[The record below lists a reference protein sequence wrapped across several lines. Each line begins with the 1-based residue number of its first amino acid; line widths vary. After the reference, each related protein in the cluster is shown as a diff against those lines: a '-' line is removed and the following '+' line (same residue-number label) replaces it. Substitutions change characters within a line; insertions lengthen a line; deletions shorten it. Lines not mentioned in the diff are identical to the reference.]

1 MKRIWSPAMLLFLVL
16 ALALGFRL
24 WGVSFGLP
32 SLFDPDEPLFV
43 VNGVKLLK
51 EQTLNPGW
59 FGHPATTTFYALAL
73 IDIGVYAWGALAGLW
88 ASPEEF
94 TRFLYT
100 DPTLLFLPG
109 RLFIVACGLGCIATT
124 FVLARRLFGLSVA
137 AAAALFLALS
147 PLHIEYSQIIRSD
160 MTASLFMLLSLLSA
174 TGMTN
179 GSRKHAILAGV
190 MAGLACASKWPA
202 ALIIVV
208 PICLSLTG
216 MSQPGSSFRAR
227 VTEAAIVGFSSLA
240 ALFIV
245 SPYLLLDWQ
254 TVVANLGSEGR
265 TQHAGAT
272 GGTVIENFL
281 WYIKGPLV
289 DAFGLPLL
297 LLSVVGIGAASR
309 DRRHVIFLLIPTFLF
324 MALISSRALIWA
336 RWVVPI
342 LPLLAILSAIAF
354 FALLNQIT
362 PTRIRFMSGVVAMVL
377 LAGNLAFSARLRAI
391 ERTHDTRDLAA
402 DWVIR
407 NVPRGNSILIE
418 HIAYRLYSGG
428 WSFRYPM
435 GSAGC
440 VDGVAVL
447 KGRVKLKDVEKT
459 QGGRPAINIGSIAPE
474 KIDSCYADFA
484 VFTKY
489 DQYLQEEERWAPELK
504 IYSTLMKRAQPC
516 VTFRP
521 VPGRIGGPIVRIFG
535 SSGAVC
541 KG

>member
-1 MKRIWSPAMLLFLVL
+1 MKRIWSPTMLLFSIL
-16 ALALGFRL
+16 AVALGFRL

-32 SLFDPDEPLFV
+32 SLFDADEPLFV

-59 FGHPATTTFYALAL
+59 FGHPATTTFYALAV
-73 IDIGVYAWGALAGLW
+73 IDIGVYAWGFLGGLW
-88 ASPEEF
+88 SNPEEF

-100 DPTLLFLPG
+100 DPTMLFLPG

-124 FVLARRLFGLSVA
+124 FVLARRLFGLSIA
-137 AAAALFLALS
+137 AAASLFLALS

-160 MTASLFMLLSLLSA
+160 MTASLFMLLSLLWA

-208 PICLSLTG
+208 PICLSFTG
-216 MSQPGSSFRAR
+216 MSQPGPSFRAR
-227 VTEAAIVGFSSLA
+227 VTEAVIISFSSLA
-240 ALFIV
+240 ALFLV
-245 SPYLLLDWQ
+245 SPYLLLDWH

-272 GGTVIENFL
+272 GGTMIENFL
-281 WYIKGPLV
+281 WYINGPLR

-297 LLSVVGIGAASR
+297 LLTAIGIGAASR
-309 DRRHVIFLLIPTFLF
+309 DRRATIFLLVPLFLF
-324 MALISSRALIWA
+324 MALISSRALIWV

-342 LPLLAILSAIAF
+342 LPLLAILAALAL

-362 PTRIRFMSGVVAMVL
+362 SKRIRFASSAVAMVL
-377 LAGNLAFSARLRAI
+377 LSGSLANSARLKSI

-402 DWVIR
+402 DWIIN
-407 NVPRGNSILIE
+407 NVPRGKSIVIE

-428 WSFRYPM
+428 WDLRYPM

-440 VDGVAVL
+440 LDGVAVL
-447 KGRVKLKDVEKT
+447 KGRVQLKDVEKK

-474 KIDSCYADFA
+474 KIASCRADFA
-484 VFTKY
+484 MFTEY
-489 DQYLQEEERWAPELK
+489 DQYLGEKELWAPELK
-504 IYSTLMKRAQPC
+504 IYSSLMESTKPC
-516 VTFRP
+516 ATFRP
-521 VPGRIGGPIVRIFG
+521 VAGQYGGPIVRIFG
-535 SSGAVC
+535 PSGALC
-541 KG
+541 RG